1 MLKELLPATSHF
13 ATLIDEGSLYV
24 DKSELIANLAGQQ
37 GQFLLTR
44 PHGFGKTLLLTAISE
59 LFAHGTKRFVRLK
72 LGKEHLWQDKT
83 YTVLQLNLN
92 EAASL
97 SCCGAAF
104 VQNFADLINTE
115 LKALTGLED
124 TLRPGSWQKDLH
136 KFLQGLEPRSLVLL
150 IDDFDRPLSA
160 VFDWENPAEFNSR
173 RAVLLQLLTVLNCH
187 ADKFRFVLIAGTLQ
201 LLEHSELHSLNK
213 LTDLSFSPGY
223 GAIAGITAGELEQCF
238 KEHLKQAA
246 AEINAKAQDRGQ
258 TAAQS
263 LSAADV
269 LAGLKRSLSASSFD
283 NEGAAQVLNPAAVIK
298 FFKSPSSLFMP
309 RGVRTD
315 PAFAARLVRIF
326 KSSDP
331 AANSRLRSYLGF
343 LDRSYTAR
351 RTLQELTYP
360 LRALNDPDFSLPAL
374 LFQEGFLTIR
384 QARGVETALGIASPE
399 RKIALGKILLTAL
412 ADDDFSPARGDRDTL
427 NPLYYKARFAPALAQ
442 AFKSRYT
449 DKIKALFQ
457 QIRACLTAAGLKTA
471 CQSSCAEVLRAAAAL
486 LGYSCTLSSEDD
498 KHERGNST
506 LEICTPDGLF
516 SLKLKPA
523 SAPGR
528 QGQQLECTLR
538 Q

>member
-1 MLKELLPATSHF
+1 MLKELLPTTSHF

-24 DKSELIANLAGQQ
+24 DKIELIAKLTARQ

-44 PHGFGKTLLLTAISE
+44 PHGFGKTLLLTALSE
-59 LFAHGTKRFVRLK
+59 LFAHGTKRFAGLK

-97 SCCGAAF
+97 SCCSTAF
-104 VQNFADLINTE
+104 VHNFADLINTE
-115 LKALTGLED
+115 LKALTGRED
-124 TLRPGSWQKDLH
+124 ALRPGSWQEDLH
-136 KFLQGLEPRSLVLL
+136 KFLHSIKPRSLVLL

-160 VFDWENPAEFNSR
+160 VFDLEDSAEFKAR
-173 RAVLLQLLTVLNCH
+173 RAVLLQFLTVLNCH
-187 ADKFRFVLIAGTLQ
+187 ADKLRFVLIAGTLQ
-201 LLEHSELHSLNK
+201 ILKHSELHSLNK

-246 AEINAKAQDRGQ
+246 AEINAKAQAKAQARGQ

-283 NEGAAQVLNPAAVIK
+283 NKGAAQVLNPAAVIK
-298 FFKSPSSLFMP
+298 FFRSPSGLFMP

-315 PAFAARLVRIF
+315 PAFAARMVRIF

-343 LDRSYTAR
+343 LDRTYTAR
-351 RTLQELTYP
+351 RTLQELTAP

-374 LFQEGFLTIR
+374 LCQEGFLTIR
-384 QARGVETALGIASPE
+384 QAKGGETALGIASLE
-399 RKIALGKILLTAL
+399 RQTALGKILLTAL
-412 ADDDFSPARGDRDTL
+412 ADDDFSPARGDRMTL

-442 AFKSRYT
+442 AFKSRDT
-449 DKIKALFQ
+449 DKIKALFE
-457 QIRACLTAAGLKTA
+457 QIKACLTAAGLKTA
-471 CQSSCAEVLRAAAAL
+471 C
-486 LGYSCTLSSEDD
+486 
-498 KHERGNST
+498 
-506 LEICTPDGLF
+506 
-516 SLKLKPA
+516 
-523 SAPGR
+523 
-528 QGQQLECTLR
+528 
-538 Q
+538 